1 VSVLQL
7 IVLDVPSGAQM
18 ESQSGLF
25 KNNPKIYG
33 ALAGKPNGKV
43 GAIIMHPTS
52 NFMGH
57 YLLEPLAQMGISCL
71 ALNSRYINN
80 DSVLIMEQVLLDL
93 GAGVKFM
100 RQHFE
105 TVILLGNSGG
115 AALMSFYQAQAEN
128 PSITQTPAGDP
139 IDIRGANLL
148 PADGMVILAGH
159 PGRSHLI
166 SKWLDASVTN
176 ESDSLSI
183 DSALD
188 IYNEKNRPFTED
200 FIERIRHGQLER
212 SKRITSRV
220 QDRLKYLRDLKEP
233 INDEAMI
240 VYRTYADPRF
250 IDLSIDHNDRKLGG
264 NRGDGNPRSINYGV
278 NSLCRYTSLT
288 AWMSQWS
295 LLSNADGPDNLVK
308 TSVPVLHLE
317 YTADGSVFP
326 SDIKRWSKAMGNR
339 EEFHQI
345 KRGNHYLMGQ
355 PELISQVADLIQ
367 TWCKKI
373 NNY

>member
-1 VSVLQL
+1 MSVLQL

-71 ALNSRYINN
+71 ALNSRFINN

-128 PSITQTPAGDP
+128 PSITLTPAGDP
-139 IDIRGANLL
+139 IDIKGANLL
-148 PADGMVILAGH
+148 PADGIVILAGH

-166 SKWLDASVTN
+166 SNWLDASVTN

-188 IYNEKNRPFTED
+188 IYNEKNKPFTED
-200 FIERIRHGQLER
+200 FIDRIRKGQLER

-250 IDLSIDHNDRKLGG
+250 IDLSIDQNDRKPGG
-264 NRGDGNPRSINYGV
+264 NRGGGNPRSINYGV

-295 LLSNADGPDNLVK
+295 LLSNADGPDNLAK

-326 SDIKRWSKAMGNR
+326 SDIKRWSIAMGNR

-345 KRGNHYLMGQ
+345 KKGNHYLTGQ

-367 TWCKKI
+367 AWCKKI
-373 NNY
+373 NN

>member
-1 VSVLQL
+1 MSSLQL
-7 IVLDVPSGAQM
+7 IELDVPSGAQM

-80 DSVLIMEQVLLDL
+80 DSVLIMEQVILDL
-93 GAGVKFM
+93 GAGVRFM

-105 TVILLGNSGG
+105 TVVLLGNSGG

-128 PSITQTPAGDP
+128 PSITLTPAGDP
-139 IDIRGANLL
+139 IDIKGANLL
-148 PADGMVILAGH
+148 PADGVVILAGH

-166 SKWLDASVTN
+166 SNWLDASVTS
-176 ESDSLSI
+176 EADSLSI
-183 DSALD
+183 DSTLD
-188 IYNEKNRPFTED
+188 IYIKNNEPFTED
-200 FIERIRHGQLER
+200 FIDRIRQGQLDR
-212 SKRITSRV
+212 SVRITSWV
-220 QDRLKYLRDLKEP
+220 QDRLKYLRGLEEP

-250 IDLSIDHNDRKLGG
+250 IDLSIDKNDRKPGG
-264 NRGDGNPRSINYGV
+264 NRGGGNPRSINYGV

-295 LLSNADGPDNLVK
+295 LLSNADGPDNLAK

-326 SDIKRWSKAMGNR
+326 SDIRRWSRAMGNR

-345 KRGNHYLMGQ
+345 KQGNHYLTGQ

-367 TWCKKI
+367 AWCKKI
-373 NNY
+373 NN

>member
-1 VSVLQL
+1 VSSLQL
-7 IVLDVPSGAQM
+7 IELDVPSGAQM

-80 DSVLIMEQVLLDL
+80 DSVLIMEQVILDL
-93 GAGVKFM
+93 GAGVRFM

-105 TVILLGNSGG
+105 TVVLLGNSGG

-128 PSITQTPAGDP
+128 PSITLTPAGDP
-139 IDIRGANLL
+139 IDIKGANLL
-148 PADGMVILAGH
+148 PADGVVILAGH

-166 SKWLDASVTN
+166 SNWLDASVTS
-176 ESDSLSI
+176 EADSLSI
-183 DSALD
+183 DSTLD
-188 IYNEKNRPFTED
+188 IYIKNNEPFTED
-200 FIERIRHGQLER
+200 FIDRIRQGQLDR
-212 SKRITSRV
+212 SVRITSWV
-220 QDRLKYLRDLKEP
+220 QDRLKYLRGLEEP

-250 IDLSIDHNDRKLGG
+250 IDLSIDKNDRKPGG
-264 NRGDGNPRSINYGV
+264 NRGGGNPRSINYGV

-295 LLSNADGPDNLVK
+295 LLSNADGPDNLAK

-326 SDIKRWSKAMGNR
+326 SDIRRWSRAMGNR

-345 KRGNHYLMGQ
+345 KQGNHYLTGQ

-367 TWCKKI
+367 AWCKKI
-373 NNY
+373 NN